1 MALKK
6 FIFPLDLRGDRASNR
21 VEENHTIGTQ
31 QYRAFALKNGPFY
44 TKDLAIR
51 ERNTGRVLK
60 RGDDYECVFFYED
73 LTALTP
79 GKEIC
84 GVIVVHNT
92 AISTDITV
100 NANIV
105 GGPFAQS
112 AEAIKEAIDALE
124 INNKNTYWQNV
135 IDKPDLFQP
144 TPHMH
149 DFGDIFGLEF
159 MIDVLGHI
167 RDTLLIGDNAQFEQ
181 VRERIDALEQQL
193 RQLHQEHLDDKDN
206 PHQTTAEQVNCYD
219 KQAID
224 NFLQGINQDFADLE
238 PRLRSLVN
246 GISDING
253 RIDGLVQA
261 LNNTNLQL
269 NQNAQSLSR
278 VHQQIAEINTEID
291 DLNDHIKRI
300 DNEITGLKQRDQE
313 LQAAIDQTNQNLSTT
328 DQNVA
333 KNRSDLE
340 ELEEK
345 LNEGTD
351 ALDQRVTK
359 AEQDIN
365 DIKDDVK
372 DAVHWPSVNKNRTGW
387 SASINK
393 IPYVDGSGVTRIGR
407 YLDFVESATASGY
420 AARLYSNN
428 GVLTFGGNASVNDIY
443 IRSDERYKD
452 LVGKID
458 GDKANRILKEIG
470 YGYEY
475 TMKAGDDTVYAGLIA
490 QHVEKAYPKATA
502 SIKEDDCEEER
513 LRVLPYAMIALL
525 VSGYNHQ
532 ADEIERQGRIIKIL
546 AKKAGVNLEEL

>member
-51 ERNTGRVLK
+51 ERNTGRVLQ

-193 RQLHQEHLDDKDN
+193 RQLHQEHLDDTDN
-206 PHQTTAEQVNCYD
+206 PHRTTAEQVNCYD

-246 GISDING
+246 GISDIND

-278 VHQQIAEINTEID
+278 VHQQIAEINTGID
-291 DLNDHIKRI
+291 DLNDHINRI
-300 DNEITGLKQRDQE
+300 DNEITGLKQRDVE
-313 LQAAIDQTNQNLSTT
+313 LTGLID
-328 DQNVA
+328 
-333 KNRSDLE
+333 KNREAIEAEKGRNDTQDNEIEDLKSKDNEHDTELARLKKVDETHTSGINAVNERARLVE
-340 ELEEK
+340 EVNTAQQGT
-345 LNEGTD
+345 LNDHGTR
-351 ALDQRVTK
+351 LGSVETRVTNLERNPPTLK
-359 AEQDIN
+359 
-365 DIKDDVK
+365 
-372 DAVHWPSVNKNRTGW
+372 WGSVQITG
-387 SASINK
+387 
-393 IPYVDGSGVTRIGR
+393 YVNSMDGILDWTCPDGSVMVG
-407 YLDFVESATASGY
+407 A
-420 AARLYSNN
+420 YSYHNN
-428 GVLTFGGNASVNDIY
+428 GTEDRRWRFRYRSLTIQ
-443 IRSDERYKD
+443 E
-452 LVGKID
+452 
-458 GDKANRILKEIG
+458 
-470 YGYEY
+470 
-475 TMKAGDDTVYAGLIA
+475 
-490 QHVEKAYPKATA
+490 
-502 SIKEDDCEEER
+502 
-513 LRVLPYAMIALL
+513 
-525 VSGYNHQ
+525 
-532 ADEIERQGRIIKIL
+532 
-546 AKKAGVNLEEL
+546 GVV